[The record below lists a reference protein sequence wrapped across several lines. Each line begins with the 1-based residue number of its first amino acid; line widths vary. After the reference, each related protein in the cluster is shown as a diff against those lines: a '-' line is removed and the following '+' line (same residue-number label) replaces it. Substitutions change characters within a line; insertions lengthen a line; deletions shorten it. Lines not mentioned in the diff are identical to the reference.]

1 MRESKKMSKSKNIE
15 MITGDPKKAIVK
27 LALPMMLSMLLI
39 MLYNIADSIWVAG
52 LGPDALAAVG
62 FITPLF
68 MVLIGLGNG
77 IGAGAN
83 SLIARN
89 IGAKN
94 RDQANNAGLHAIVL
108 SIIVSLVFTVLIEV
122 FMVPILQFMGAG
134 NTIQYAMDYSYIIF
148 GFLFIFVFS
157 GVASAIFRSEGDMR
171 RATIAIAVTAILNII
186 LDPIFIYGL
195 NFGISGAAWATVIS
209 ATMSCL
215 VMSYWI
221 WVKKDLFLDLSPKNF
236 KYSSHIMIDTLQVAI
251 PSTLETIVFSALAII
266 INSMLVLAAG
276 TTAVAVY
283 TASMRIV
290 QLAMIPLI
298 GIGTAVLTVA
308 GVAYGAHN
316 YKNLQ
321 TAHSYSIKIGFAVS
335 ILLGAIMFIFSGP
348 IAAVFSYTQ
357 ASAGLAS
364 EIATAISVLSL
375 FVLAIPHGIMS
386 SMMFQG
392 VGKGTYSLLITLLR
406 SLILESVFAYLFC
419 FIFGWGLPG
428 IYGGVVF
435 GCFVGGTIGYIWAKL
450 FIRKFKEISIRKYE
464 KHDENSS

>member
-1 MRESKKMSKSKNIE
+1 MSKSKNIE

-122 FMVPILQFMGAG
+122 FMVPILQFMGVG

-171 RATIAIAVTAILNII
+171 RATIAIAVTAVLNII
-186 LDPIFIYGL
+186 LDPIFIYVL
-195 NFGISGAAWATVIS
+195 NFGISGAAWATVVS
-209 ATMSCL
+209 ATMSCI

-236 KYSSHIMIDTLQVAI
+236 KYSSHIMINTLQVAI

-321 TAHSYSIKIGFAVS
+321 TAHSYSIKIGFIVS
-335 ILLGAIMFIFSGP
+335 IILGALMFIFSGQ

-450 FIRKFKEISIRKYE
+450 FIRKFKEISIKKYE
-464 KHDENSS
+464 KHEENSS

>member
-1 MRESKKMSKSKNIE
+1 MSKSKNIE

-94 RDQANNAGLHAIVL
+94 HDQANNAGLHAIVL
-108 SIIVSLVFTVLIEV
+108 SIIVSLVFTILIEV

-171 RATIAIAVTAILNII
+171 RATIAIAVTAVLNII
-186 LDPIFIYGL
+186 LDPIFIYVL

-209 ATMSCL
+209 ATMSCI

-308 GVAYGAHN
+308 GIAYGAHN

-321 TAHSYSIKIGFAVS
+321 TAHSYSIKIGFIVS
-335 ILLGAIMFIFSGP
+335 IILGALMFIFSGQ
-348 IAAVFSYTQ
+348 IATVFSYTQ

-435 GCFVGGTIGYIWAKL
+435 GCFLGGTIGYIWAKL

>member
-1 MRESKKMSKSKNIE
+1 MRESKMSKSKNIE

-108 SIIVSLVFTVLIEV
+108 SIIISLVFTVLIEV

-171 RATIAIAVTAILNII
+171 RATIAIAVTAVLNII
-186 LDPIFIYGL
+186 LDPIFIYVL
-195 NFGISGAAWATVIS
+195 NFGISGAAWATVVS
-209 ATMSCL
+209 ATMSCI

-236 KYSSHIMIDTLQVAI
+236 KYSSHIMINTLQVAI

-321 TAHSYSIKIGFAVS
+321 TAHSYSIKIGFIVS
-335 ILLGAIMFIFSGP
+335 IILGALMFIFSGQ

-450 FIRKFKEISIRKYE
+450 FIRKFKEISIKKYE
-464 KHDENSS
+464 KHEENSS

>member
-1 MRESKKMSKSKNIE
+1 MAKTKEKNSNIK

-27 LALPMMLSMLLI
+27 LAIPMMVSMLLI
-39 MLYNIADSIWVAG
+39 MMYNIADSIWVAG
-52 LGPDALAAVG
+52 LGPEALAAIG

-68 MVLIGLGNG
+68 MVLVGLGNG

-83 SLIARN
+83 SLIARY
-89 IGAKN
+89 IGGENYA
-94 RDQANNAGLHAIVL
+94 QANNAALHGIVL
-108 SIIVSLVFTVLIEV
+108 CIIVSVIFTVLIEV

-134 NTIQYAMDYSYIIF
+134 DTIGYALDYSYIIF
-148 GFLFIFVFS
+148 GFLFIFVYS

-186 LDPIFIYGL
+186 LDPIFIYVL
-195 NFGISGAAWATVIS
+195 NFGISGAAWATIIS
-209 ATMSCL
+209 ATASSL

-221 WVKKDLFLDLSPKNF
+221 WGKKDLYLDLSPKNF
-236 KYSSHIMIDTLQVAI
+236 NYQSSMMLDTLQVAI
-251 PSTLETIVFSALAII
+251 PSTLENIIFSALAII
-266 INSMLVLAAG
+266 INSMLVMASG

-290 QLAMIPLI
+290 QLSMIPLI

-321 TAHSYSIKIGFAVS
+321 TAHSYSIKLGFAIS
-335 ILLGAIMFIFSGP
+335 ILLGAIMFIFSSQ
-348 IAAVFSYTQ
+348 IATVFSYTS
-357 ASAGLAS
+357 ASATLAP

-386 SMMFQG
+386 SMVFQG
-392 VGKGTYSLLITLLR
+392 VGKGIYSLLITLLR
-406 SLILESVFAYLFC
+406 SLILESVFAYIFC

-428 IYGGVVF
+428 IYGGVVL
-435 GCFVGGTIGYIWAKL
+435 GCFVGGTVGYIWAKL
-450 FIRKFKEISIRKYE
+450 FIRKFKEISIRKYAS
-464 KHDENSS
+464 KEN

>member
-1 MRESKKMSKSKNIE
+1 MAKEKSKNIE

-52 LGPDALAAVG
+52 LGADALAAIG

-68 MVLIGLGNG
+68 MVLVGLGNG

-83 SLIARN
+83 SLIARY
-89 IGAKN
+89 IGANNYK
-94 RDQANNAGLHAIVL
+94 QANNAALHGIVL
-108 SIIVSLVFTVLIEV
+108 SIIVSVIFTVLIEA

-134 NTIQYAMDYSYIIF
+134 KTIQYAMDYSYIIF
-148 GFLFIFVFS
+148 GFLFIFVYS

-186 LDPIFIYGL
+186 LDPIFIYIL

-209 ATMSCL
+209 ATMSCV

-221 WVKKDLFLDLSPKNF
+221 WGKKDLYLDLSLKNF
-236 KYSSHIMIDTLQVAI
+236 DYQSYIMLDTLQVAI
-251 PSTLETIVFSALAII
+251 PSTLENIVFSALAII
-266 INSMLVLAAG
+266 INSMLVMADG

-290 QLAMIPLI
+290 QLSMIPLI
-298 GIGTAVLTVA
+298 GIGTAVLTVT

-321 TAHSYSIKIGFAVS
+321 TAHSYSIKLGFIVS
-335 ILLGAIMFIFSGP
+335 IALGIVIYIFSP
-348 IAAVFSYTQ
+348 QIAAMFAYTS
-357 ASAGLAS
+357 ASSTLAP
-364 EIATAISVLSL
+364 EIAHAISVLTL

-386 SMMFQG
+386 SMMFHG
-392 VGKGTYSLLITLLR
+392 VGKGVYSLLITLLR
-406 SLILESVFAYLFC
+406 SLILESVFAYILG
-419 FIFGWGLPG
+419 FIFGWGVVG
-428 IYGGVVF
+428 IYIGIIL
-435 GCFVGGTIGYIWAKL
+435 GCFVGGTVGYIWAKL
-450 FIRKFKEISIRKYE
+450 FIRRFKAISIKKYTPQKE
-464 KHDENSS
+464 D

>member
-1 MRESKKMSKSKNIE
+1 MSKSKNIE

-171 RATIAIAVTAILNII
+171 RATIAIAVTAVLNII
-186 LDPIFIYGL
+186 LDPIFIYVL
-195 NFGISGAAWATVIS
+195 NFGISGAAWATVVS
-209 ATMSCL
+209 ATMSCI

-321 TAHSYSIKIGFAVS
+321 TAHSYSIKIGFIVS
-335 ILLGAIMFIFSGP
+335 IILGALMFIFSGQ

-435 GCFVGGTIGYIWAKL
+435 GCFLGGTIGYIWAKL

>member
-1 MRESKKMSKSKNIE
+1 MSKSKNIE
-15 MITGDPKKAIVK
+15 MITGDPKKAIIK
-27 LALPMMLSMLLI
+27 LAVPMMISMLLI
-39 MLYNIADSIWVAG
+39 MLYNIADSVWVAG
-52 LGPDALAAVG
+52 LGGDALAAIG

-68 MVLIGLGNG
+68 MVLVGLGNG

-94 RDQANNAGLHAIVL
+94 HAQANNAALHAIVL
-108 SIIVSLVFTVLIEV
+108 SVIVSVVFTILIEA
-122 FMVPILQFMGAG
+122 FMVPILKFMGAG
-134 NTIQYAMDYSYIIF
+134 NTIGYAMNYSYIIF
-148 GFLFIFVFS
+148 GFLIVFVYS

-171 RATIAIAVTAILNII
+171 RATIAIAITAILNII
-186 LDPIFIYGL
+186 LDPIFIYVL
-195 NFGISGAAWATVIS
+195 NFGIEGAAWATVIS
-209 ATMSCL
+209 ATLSCII
-215 VMSYWI
+215 MSYWI
-221 WVKKDLFLDLSPKNF
+221 WGKRDLYLDLSPKNF
-236 KYSSHIMIDTLQVAI
+236 SYSSKIMIDTLQVAI
-251 PSTLETIVFSALAII
+251 PSTLETIIFSALAII
-266 INSMLVLAAG
+266 INSMLVVASG
-276 TTAVAVY
+276 TDAVAVY

-321 TAHSYSIKIGFAVS
+321 TAHSYSIKIGFAISV
-335 ILLGAIMFIFSGP
+335 LLGLLMFIFSSQ
-348 IAAVFSYTQ
+348 IAAMFSYTE
-357 ASAGLAS
+357 ASAVLAP

-406 SLILESVFAYLFC
+406 SLILETVFAYIFC
-419 FIFGWGLPG
+419 FIFGWVLSE
-428 IYGGVVF
+428 F
-435 GCFVGGTIGYIWAKL
+435 TA
-450 FIRKFKEISIRKYE
+450 E
-464 KHDENSS
+464 

>member
-1 MRESKKMSKSKNIE
+1 MAKKNKNIE

-52 LGPDALAAVG
+52 LGAEALAAIG

-68 MVLIGLGNG
+68 MVLVGLGNG

-83 SLIARN
+83 SLIARY

-94 RDQANNAGLHAIVL
+94 YDQANNAGLHGIVL
-108 SIIVSLVFTVLIEV
+108 SVIVSAIFTIIIEG

-134 NTIQYAMDYSYIIF
+134 DTIQYAMDYSYIIF
-148 GFLFIFVFS
+148 GFLFIFVYS

-171 RATIAIAVTAILNII
+171 RATIAIAVTAIMNII
-186 LDPIFIYGL
+186 LDPVFIYVL

-221 WVKKDLFLDLSPKNF
+221 WGKKDLFLDLSPSNF
-236 KYSSHIMIDTLQVAI
+236 HYESSMMLDTLQVAI
-251 PSTLETIVFSALAII
+251 PSTLENIVFSALAII

-290 QLAMIPLI
+290 QLSMIPLI

-316 YKNLQ
+316 HVNLK
-321 TAHSYSIKIGFAVS
+321 TAHSYSIKLGFAVS
-335 ILLGAIMFIFSGP
+335 ILLGIIMFVFSTQ
-348 IAAVFSYTQ
+348 IATLFSYTE
-357 ASAGLAS
+357 ASAALS
-364 EIATAISVLSL
+364 PQIATAISVLSL

-392 VGKGTYSLLITLLR
+392 VGKGIYSLLITLLR
-406 SLILESVFAYLFC
+406 SLILETVFAYLFC

-435 GCFVGGTIGYIWAKL
+435 GCFVGGTVGYIWAKF
-450 FIRKFKEISIRKYE
+450 FIKKFTEISIRKYTPQ
-464 KHDENSS
+464 KDSQ

>member
-1 MRESKKMSKSKNIE
+1 MSKKNKNIE
-15 MITGDPKKAIVK
+15 VITGDPKKAIVK

-39 MLYNIADSIWVAG
+39 MLYNLADSIWVAG
-52 LGPDALAAVG
+52 LGADALAAIG

-94 RDQANNAGLHAIVL
+94 FAQANNAGLHGILL
-108 SIIVSLVFTVLIEV
+108 SIIISLIFTVIIEG

-134 NTIQYAMDYSYIIF
+134 HTIQYAMDYSYIIF
-148 GFLFIFVFS
+148 GFLFVFVYS
-157 GVASAIFRSEGDMR
+157 GVLSAIFRSEGDMR
-171 RATIAIAVTAILNII
+171 RATIAIAVTAIMNII
-186 LDPIFIYGL
+186 LDPIFIYVL
-195 NFGISGAAWATVIS
+195 NIGIAGAAWATVIS
-209 ATMSCL
+209 ASLSCI

-221 WVKKDLFLDLSPKNF
+221 WGKKDLYLDLSPSNF
-236 KYSSHIMIDTLQVAI
+236 NYSGQMVLDTLQVAI
-251 PSTLETIVFSALAII
+251 PSTLENIVFSALAII

-290 QLAMIPLI
+290 QMSMIPLI
-298 GIGTAVLTVA
+298 GLGTAVLTVA

-321 TAHSYSIKIGFAVS
+321 TAHSYSIKLGFAIS
-335 ILLGAIMFIFSGP
+335 ILLGALMFIFSSQ
-348 IAAVFSYTQ
+348 IATMFSYTQ
-357 ASAGLAS
+357 ASAS
-364 EIATAISVLSL
+364 MSPQIATAISVLSL
-375 FVLAIPHGIMS
+375 FVLAVPHGMMS

-392 VGKGTYSLLITLLR
+392 VGKGVYSLLITLLR

-419 FIFGWGLPG
+419 FIFGWGVSG
-428 IYGGVVF
+428 IYAGVVF
-435 GCFVGGTIGYIWAKL
+435 GCFVGGTVGYIWAKI
-450 FIRKFKEISIRKYE
+450 FIRRFKEISIKKY
-464 KHDENSS
+464 KPHDSS

>member
-1 MRESKKMSKSKNIE
+1 MSKSKNIE

-122 FMVPILQFMGAG
+122 FMVQLLELMGAG
-134 NTIQYAMDYSYIIF
+134 STIDYALNYGYIIF
-148 GFLFIFVFS
+148 GALIIFVYS

-171 RATIAIAVTAILNII
+171 RATIAIAVTAVLNII
-186 LDPIFIYGL
+186 LDPIFIYVL
-195 NFGISGAAWATVIS
+195 NFGISGAAWATVVS
-209 ATMSCL
+209 ATMSCI

-321 TAHSYSIKIGFAVS
+321 TAHSYSIKIGFIVS
-335 ILLGAIMFIFSGP
+335 IILGALMFIFSGQ

-450 FIRKFKEISIRKYE
+450 FIRKFKEISIKKYE
-464 KHDENSS
+464 KHEENSS

>member
-1 MRESKKMSKSKNIE
+1 MSKSKNIE

-171 RATIAIAVTAILNII
+171 RATIAIAVTAVLNII
-186 LDPIFIYGL
+186 LDPIFIYVL
-195 NFGISGAAWATVIS
+195 NFGISGAAWATVVS
-209 ATMSCL
+209 ATMSCI

-321 TAHSYSIKIGFAVS
+321 TAHSYSIKIGFIVS
-335 ILLGAIMFIFSGP
+335 IILGALMFIFSGQ

-450 FIRKFKEISIRKYE
+450 FIRKFKEISIKKYE
-464 KHDENSS
+464 KHEENSP